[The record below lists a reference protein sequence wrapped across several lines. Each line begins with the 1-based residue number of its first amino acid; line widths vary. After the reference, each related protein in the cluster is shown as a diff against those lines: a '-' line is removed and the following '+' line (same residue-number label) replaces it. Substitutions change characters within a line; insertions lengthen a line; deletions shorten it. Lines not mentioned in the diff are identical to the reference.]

1 MKKLLLITLLLCF
14 SFSFAQQTGKE
25 VFIVKKRELQTT
37 LLSVSAY
44 PNPFNIATKI
54 KFRSTKVQIIEFT
67 VKNLLGKTVYHERI
81 NTKRGYN
88 TIPFKR
94 DNLQKGMYIY
104 TLQTKHEIISKR
116 LVIR

>member
-1 MKKLLLITLLLCF
+1 MKKLLLITFLLCF
-14 SFSFAQQTGKE
+14 TFSFAQQNEKG
-25 VFIVKKRELQTT
+25 VYVVKKNKPQTT

-44 PNPFNIATKI
+44 PNPFNVATKI
-54 KFRSTKVQIIEFT
+54 KFSSTKIQIVEFT
-67 VKNLLGKTVYHERI
+67 VKNLLGKTVYHEQV
-81 NTKRGYN
+81 NTKKGYN